1 MRKEFE
7 VLTTVI
13 VFESSQCF
21 YASIFQIKSLKSVN
35 PTRWSWKKV
44 AMVKLFREVNWK
56 GKNWNKFFPLLES
69 HKAYLHNKISQKSHP
84 KEIN

>member
-7 VLTTVI
+7 VLTIAI

-21 YASIFQIKSLKSVN
+21 YARIFQIKSLKSVS

-44 AMVKLFREVNWK
+44 SIVKLFRKILN
-56 GKNWNKFFPLLES
+56 NIPLLKIPS
-69 HKAYLHNKISQKSHP
+69 AYLHNKISQKCCP